1 MYLLRSDILDGA
13 DILPV
18 TTPKRVTR
26 RHQLGKNLYF
36 LVQSFSLKNEIDIS
50 QMYWYFFVVPIFIFY
65 HNFKFLTFFKPKY
78 M

>member
-18 TTPKRVTR
+18 TTLKEWQEDINWV
-26 RHQLGKNLYF
+26 KIYISLY
-36 LVQSFSLKNEIDIS
+36 SHSPLKNEIDIS

>member
-18 TTPKRVTR
+18 PTPKRVTR
-26 RHQLGKNLYF
+26 RYQLGKNYISLH
-36 LVQSFSLKNEIDIS
+36 SHSPLKNEIDIS

-65 HNFKFLTFFKPKY
+65 HTFKFLTFFKPKY